1 MKFQCLLGCGML
13 MVAVQCH
20 KWVMAIFGRR
30 STLDIKNMFCGM
42 WTLPR
47 INMYAIYL
55 IDSFLSRLCHCQVTS
70 GCPLWCTYELPICRG
85 RYHFLTN
92 NVFKKVSKIKQKMY
106 TYIEDTSPPPFL
118 KLQGGLL
125 RCTVQPSVVRAPE
138 WGTIIGTYRLPKIVP
153 PVSTSHSESSLRC
166 WAKLFL
172 ILRRNDYYRNKST
185 FHMAVISWA

>member
-55 IDSFLSRLCHCQVTS
+55 IDSFLTRLCHCQVTS
-70 GCPLWCTYELPICRG
+70 GCPLWCTYVLPICRG

-92 NVFKKVSKIKQKMY
+92 NVFKKVSKIIQKMY
-106 TYIEDTSPPPFL
+106 IL
-118 KLQGGLL
+118 KNRVHHRSWNCSSWGGLL
-125 RCTVQPSVVRAPE
+125 RCTVQAPIVKAPE
-138 WGTIIGTYRLPKIVP
+138 WGTTIGTYGLQKYCLLYQHPTAKAPWDVGRNF
-153 PVSTSHSESSLRC
+153 SL
-166 WAKLFL
+166 
-172 ILRRNDYYRNKST
+172 
-185 FHMAVISWA
+185 